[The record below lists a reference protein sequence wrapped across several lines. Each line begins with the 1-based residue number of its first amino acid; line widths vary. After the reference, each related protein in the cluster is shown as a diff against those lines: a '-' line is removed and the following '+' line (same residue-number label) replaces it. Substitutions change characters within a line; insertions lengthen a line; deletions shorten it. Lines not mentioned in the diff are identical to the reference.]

1 MSGGGSEPGEG
12 RGGRQ
17 KGTRNKATIE
27 CALMA
32 ARGTAEANATGQR
45 LAKEVLED
53 FMRLFADMAATADR
67 NTEQFEK
74 WARLAIETAK
84 ALAPFQS
91 PRYSTVAVA
100 ASTITKIEI
109 VGGMSDKE
117 FPAVAAELPADLSP
131 GMIIEADI
139 RGDIDPDDVAEPEPT
154 LPAGPAAA

>member
-1 MSGGGSEPGEG
+1 MARGKKT
-12 RGGRQ
+12 GGRRP
-17 KGTRNKATIE
+17 GSRNKATIE
-27 CALMA
+27 RALRAERA
-32 ARGTAEANATGQR
+32 AADIPLNGRR
-45 LAKEVLED
+45 LATEQLD
-53 FMRLFADMAATADR
+53 AYMQIFADTAAHFREAGDLD
-67 NTEQFEK
+67 QFRE
-74 WARLAIETAK
+74 WAALAIEAAK

-131 GMIIEADI
+131 GMIVEADI

-154 LPAGPAAA
+154 LPAGPAAG

>member
-1 MSGGGSEPGEG
+1 MSGGGSKPGER

-27 CALMA
+27 RALMA
-32 ARGTAEANATGQR
+32 ARGTAQANATGQR

-53 FMRLFADMAATADR
+53 FMHLFADMAATADR

-74 WARLAIETAK
+74 WARLTIETAK

-109 VGGMSDKE
+109 VGGMSRRD
-117 FPAVAAELPADLSP
+117 FPELPAEIPLTDESGRP
-131 GMIIEADI
+131 TVIEAEPN
-139 RGDIDPDDVAEPEPT
+139 GDADPAIPSP
-154 LPAGPAAA
+154 GPAAA